1 MIDRRLFQHFDWVVF
16 LITIS
21 LTITGI
27 VNIYSATLMDSDT
40 SFYEKQLIWFLVGLV
55 LMTSITFI
63 NYIHLERFAY
73 PIYILSIILLAA
85 TLIMG
90 RTTAGAKRWLDIG
103 FISFQPSEFSKIAII
118 LVLSKYFNTVK
129 VPPRGL
135 SLKGLIVPGILVF
148 IPFILIVKE
157 PDMGTAVI
165 TFLIFA
171 SMVIFAKVRL
181 RTLVAITAISFALIP
196 IAWRFLKG
204 YQKARLMSFL
214 DPSTDPLGRG
224 YHLMQS
230 KIAIGSGGVLGKGF
244 THGTQGQL
252 RFLPEHHTDFIF
264 AVLGEEWGF
273 MGSFALLT
281 LYFVL
286 VLWGL
291 SIAQNAKDRLGA
303 FLAFGV
309 SFMFLWHILINI
321 GMVTGMMPVVGIPL
335 PFMSYGGSFLIS
347 SMIGAGILANVSMR
361 RFIF

>member
-21 LTITGI
+21 LTIAGI

-40 SFYEKQLIWFLVGLV
+40 SFYEKQLIWFLIGLV

-165 TFLIFA
+165 AFLIFA

-181 RTLVAITAISFALIP
+181 RTLVSITAISFCPYTHCLA
-196 IAWRFLKG
+196 FLKRIPEG
-204 YQKARLMSFL
+204 ASYEFL
-214 DPSTDPLGRG
+214 RPLNRPFGQG
-224 YHLMQS
+224 LPPD
-230 KIAIGSGGVLGKGF
+230 AI
-244 THGTQGQL
+244 
-252 RFLPEHHTDFIF
+252 
-264 AVLGEEWGF
+264 
-273 MGSFALLT
+273 
-281 LYFVL
+281 
-286 VLWGL
+286 
-291 SIAQNAKDRLGA
+291 
-303 FLAFGV
+303 
-309 SFMFLWHILINI
+309 
-321 GMVTGMMPVVGIPL
+321 
-335 PFMSYGGSFLIS
+335 
-347 SMIGAGILANVSMR
+347 
-361 RFIF
+361 